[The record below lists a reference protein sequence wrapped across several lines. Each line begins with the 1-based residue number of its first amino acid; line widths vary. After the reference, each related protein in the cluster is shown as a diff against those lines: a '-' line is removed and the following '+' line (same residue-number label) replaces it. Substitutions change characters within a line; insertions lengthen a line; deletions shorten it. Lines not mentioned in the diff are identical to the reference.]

1 MSAIVSTRN
10 ARNLLSG
17 IECELGGGDVI
28 AALRV
33 AQEML
38 GAFGNPGNGTFE
50 VFGGDRNQ
58 RIFTIGKQLRPKT
71 AAGIWRD
78 HAHFLDRDIQD
89 HLAQHVANA
98 MRALTAQRQ
107 CEPVL
112 GFVVFRDGRA
122 GVEII
127 GDQALID
134 DCEGDRLG
142 GCAKGRVGLLLVPD
156 RFLKRQVARAI
167 RPHQRCSWCKC
178 RHGVNNGCPRPPIDN
193 DCFRSILGLLDG
205 VGNNESDRIADV
217 MDGHRVPKSRRAAR
231 GMVTSGIPKHHRQFA
246 EVGRILAGQ
255 DQTNAWQATSLGHIG
270 DTELRIG
277 MGRAQHDGV
286 QRAGRHMI
294 GRIAPRAAQKRVVFH
309 AQDALRNTKLD
320 LIHQLR

>member
-1 MSAIVSTRN
+1 MSAIVSTRS
-10 ARNLLSG
+10 ARNLLLG
-17 IECELGGGDVI
+17 VECELGGGDVV

-38 GAFGNPGNGTFE
+38 GAFGDPCDGTFE
-50 VFGGDRNQ
+50 VFGGDCNQ
-58 RIFTIGKQLRPKT
+58 RIFAIGKQLRPKT
-71 AAGIWRD
+71 AAGVWRD

-98 MRALTAQRQ
+98 VRTLTAQRQ

-122 GVEII
+122 GVEIV

-134 DCEGDRLG
+134 DCQGDRLG

-178 RHGVNNGCPRPPIDN
+178 RHGVNNGWPRLPIDN
-193 DCFRSILGLLDG
+193 DCFRRILGLLDG
-205 VGNNESDRIADV
+205 VGNNERDRIADV
-217 MDGHRVPKSRRAAR
+217 MHVLACQYLVGRHRDVHVRNSQTSSASLPRSAVSSPVRIRRTPGKPRAL
-231 GMVTSGIPKHHRQFA
+231 VTSVIR
-246 EVGRILAGQ
+246 
-255 DQTNAWQATSLGHIG
+255 NS
-270 DTELRIG
+270 RIG

-286 QRAGRHMI
+286 QRAGRHVI

-309 AQDALRNTKLD
+309 AQDALRNTE
-320 LIHQLR
+320 LRPDSSAC